1 MHNSFNIEVQ
11 SAAELTN
18 FVKGLLD
25 QMNDRF
31 QKMSN
36 NIVDRIDEMNNRI
49 NELESTVNKLVD
61 ESKALPNQNMLD
73 SNPVNNNLNNM

>member
-1 MHNSFNIEVQ
+1 
-11 SAAELTN
+11 
-18 FVKGLLD
+18 
-25 QMNDRF
+25 MNDRF

-61 ESKALPNQNMLD
+61 ESKALPNQNALD
-73 SNPVNNNLNNM
+73 LNTVNNNLNNM